1 MYNTLLSE
9 QPSWRVL
16 WMMAGEPTELVF
28 ILITS
33 SASVALMLML
43 WWKWPKPGRLFHLKE
58 YVQEPQVWKN
68 GEIVYFP
75 IAYIGNYW
83 IRLLYDVKN
92 YRDLGSCYRSSVELY
107 SFCSCYVLGSSSA
120 ISSSRNV
127 WNVPPFCTALPKE
140 HNLIPRASLLPL
152 FFGD

>member
-43 WWKWPKPGRLFHLKE
+43 WWKWPKLGRLFHLKE

-83 IRLLYDVKN
+83 IRLSYDVKN
-92 YRDLGSCYRSSVELY
+92 YVDLGDCYRLSVKLY

-127 WNVPPFCTALPKE
+127 WNVPPFCTVLPKE

>member
-28 ILITS
+28 ILITN

-58 YVQEPQVWKN
+58 SVQEPQVWKN

-127 WNVPPFCTALPKE
+127 WNVVPFCTAPPKD
-140 HNLIPRASLLPL
+140 HNLIPRASRLPL